1 MMSWAKTTF
10 QTIGALGLS
19 ATLGLAA
26 GGGGGVSARPGAV
39 NYTEGA
45 VTIDGRTVTAGASTE
60 VEPGQVLRTGQQ
72 SKVEMLLT
80 PGVFLRLG
88 DNAAVKMV
96 SPSLTDTRVELM
108 QGEAMV
114 EADQVLE
121 GNHLVISDRGVDTQV
136 LKSGLYKFT
145 TDPAQLAVYD
155 GKAQVFVDEKTVEVG
170 KGKQFTLVQSAALKP
185 QSFDRKTTDQ
195 LYQWSD
201 VRSEYVAEANQSSVQ
216 YIVGG
221 AYPWGFY
228 GMGWYWNPWFDSWA
242 FVPGAGFFGGP
253 FGYGFYSPAYWRAYP
268 PARYYSRPGVV
279 AAVPAARVGAGT
291 AAVRG
296 AAPMAV
302 RSGGFAG
309 GGGFHGGGGRR

>member
-10 QTIGALGLS
+10 QTLGALGLTAS
-19 ATLGLAA
+19 LALA
-26 GGGGGVSARPGAV
+26 GGNPSARPGAV
-39 NYTEGA
+39 NYTEGQ
-45 VTIDGRTVTAGASTE
+45 VTIDGRAVKAGVSTE
-60 VEPGQVLRTGQQ
+60 VEPGQVLTTGQPG
-72 SKVEMLLT
+72 KVEMLLT

-108 QGEAMV
+108 HGEAMI

-121 GNHLVISDRGVDTQV
+121 GNHLVISDRGVDTQI
-136 LKSGLYKFT
+136 LKNGLYKFT
-145 TDPAQLAVYD
+145 VDPAQLAVYD

-170 KGKQFTLVQSAALKP
+170 KGKQYTLVQSASLKP
-185 QSFDRKTTDQ
+185 QNFDRKTTDQ

-201 VRSEYVAEANQSSVQ
+201 VRSEYVAEANQSAVQ

-221 AYPWGFY
+221 AYPFGFY

-253 FGYGFYSPAYWRAYP
+253 FGYGFYSPAYWRVYP
-268 PARYYSRPGVV
+268 PATYFARPGVV
-279 AAVPAARVGAGT
+279 AAVPGARVGVGASM
-291 AAVRG
+291 AVRG
-296 AAPMAV
+296 GAV
-302 RSGGFAG
+302 GGF